1 MAFFVIDA
9 TRHLKPKIDS
19 NILAVALRS
28 DYLRCPTTEDDER
41 RFAAVETKIL
51 RRISGLTG

>member
-1 MAFFVIDA
+1 MAFFMTDA

-41 RFAAVETKIL
+41 RFAAVEIL
-51 RRISGLTG
+51 RWISGLTG